1 VKLKENNFKNKTIIT
16 KREAKNRLK
25 NLYEQLELIH
35 EYEKEFLQIEG
46 TRGLRKRID
55 EILDEINFL
64 SKFLNLK
71 Q

>member
-1 VKLKENNFKNKTIIT
+1 MT
-16 KREAKNRLK
+16 KREARNRLK

-35 EYEKEFLQIEG
+35 EYEQEFLQIEG

-55 EILDEINFL
+55 AILDEINFL